1 MLRLKYKRNCSATK
15 VGSGKVILSVVYVR
29 ILIGMSRTLNEM
41 LIGAVVCL
49 RYGYMGLLPCW
60 GNGMQSEGFTHRTS
74 ASVHLQRL
82 ADNI

>member
-1 MLRLKYKRNCSATK
+1 MLRLKYKRKCSATK
-15 VGSGKVILSVVYVR
+15 VGSNKVILSVVYLR
-29 ILIGMSRTLNEM
+29 ILIGMSKTVDEM

-60 GNGMQSEGFTHRTS
+60 GNGMQSEGFIHRTS

-82 ADNI
+82 ANYI